1 MDLKKAQRLLTKIE
15 AFVDNG
21 NAQELSRLEK
31 DLLKSYVI
39 QLYDALTDEA
49 STVSHE
55 HEKLSESF
63 ENRISNK
70 EVTPKTIVQ
79 PPKEIDIPKVETSIP
94 RYHEPVINT
103 PKEQPVE
110 AEVSVPVIQR
120 INTVVETKSPQ
131 YNITEP
137 VEETIPVIKANPSSS
152 APNEALAKLFELP
165 NTDGMS
171 GRFSHVP
178 IESIE
183 SAMGL
188 NERIFTLN
196 ELFGGDKV
204 LFDTTCSALNK
215 LNSFADARTL
225 LMAGPA
231 KQYKWSEPE
240 RIKMAEQF
248 IRIVS
253 RRYPKSVS

>member
-49 STVSHE
+49 STVTHE
-55 HEKLSESF
+55 HEKQSESF

-70 EVTPKTIVQ
+70 EVSPKSVVQ
-79 PPKEIDIPKVETSIP
+79 PPKEIEVPKAETSIP
-94 RYHEPVINT
+94 RFHEPVINT

-110 AEVSVPVIQR
+110 AEVFVPVVQKS
-120 INTVVETKSPQ
+120 NTVVETKSPQ
-131 YNITEP
+131 YEIAEP
-137 VEETIPVIKANPSSS
+137 VKETIQVSKANPSSS
-152 APNEALAKLFELP
+152 TSNEGLVKLFELP
-165 NTDGMS
+165 NVDSMS

-196 ELFGGDKV
+196 ELFGGDKA

-215 LNSFADARTL
+215 LSSFAEARTM
-225 LMAGPA
+225 LMSGAA
-231 KQYKWSEPE
+231 KQFKWSEPE

>member
-49 STVSHE
+49 STVTHE
-55 HEKLSESF
+55 HEKQSESF
-63 ENRISNK
+63 ENKISNK
-70 EVTPKTIVQ
+70 EVSPKTVIQ
-79 PPKEIDIPKVETSIP
+79 PPKEFEIPKVETTIP

-110 AEVSVPVIQR
+110 AEVSVPVIQKT
-120 INTVVETKSPQ
+120 NTVVETITPQ
-131 YNITEP
+131 YEP
-137 VEETIPVIKANPSSS
+137 VKETIQVSKANPSSS
-152 APNEALAKLFELP
+152 APNEGLAKLFELP

-178 IESIE
+178 IDSIE

-196 ELFGGDKV
+196 ELFGGDKS
-204 LFDTTCSALNK
+204 LFDSTCSTLNK
-215 LNSFADARTL
+215 FSSFAEARTM

-231 KQYKWSEPE
+231 KQFKWSEPE

>member
-39 QLYDALTDEA
+39 QLYDALTEES
-49 STVSHE
+49 STVHHE
-55 HEKLSESF
+55 HEKQSESF
-63 ENRISNK
+63 ENKISNK
-70 EVTPKTIVQ
+70 EVSPKSVIQ
-79 PPKEIDIPKVETSIP
+79 PPKEFEVPKEEKSIP
-94 RYHEPVINT
+94 HFHEPVINI
-103 PKEQPVE
+103 PKEKPLE
-110 AEVSVPVIQR
+110 AEVSIPVVQKSS
-120 INTVVETKSPQ
+120 TVVETKSPQ
-131 YNITEP
+131 YMSEP
-137 VEETIPVIKANPSSS
+137 FNEIIHPPKSNPVSSS
-152 APNEALAKLFELP
+152 SNEGLVKLFDLP
-165 NTDGMS
+165 NIDNMS

-196 ELFGGDKV
+196 ELFGGDKG
-204 LFDTTCSALNK
+204 LFDSTCSALNK
-215 LNSFADARTL
+215 LNSFAEARTL

-240 RIKMAEQF
+240 RLKMAEQF

-253 RRYPKSVS
+253 RRYPKSIS